1 MLNIFRRRTIGLLA
15 ISACLTSAAFAQQ
28 APLRVVT
35 DATFPPMEF
44 VKDGQRTGFD
54 IDLVEALGK
63 EMGRKIE
70 WIDIDFK
77 GLIPALQSGRADMA
91 MSAIYITDER
101 RKVVDFSDPYYAG
114 GLVVL
119 TKKAGPVKTL
129 KDLDGRKVSVQVGTK
144 SVQFLKDNYPKA
156 ERIEVEKNQEM
167 FNLAQIGRADA
178 AVTGKPAAK
187 LYAQSHPDMIV
198 LPEQITIEE
207 YGMAI
212 PKNQPATTQAI
223 NAALKAIKTNGTY
236 DKLVAKWFET
246 AAK

>member
-1 MLNIFRRRTIGLLA
+1 MINLFRRHSIALLA
-15 ISACLTSAAFAQQ
+15 ISACLTTSAFAQQ
-28 APLRVVT
+28 PALRVVT

-44 VKDGQRTGFD
+44 VKDGKRTGFD

-63 EMGRKIE
+63 EMGRK
-70 WIDIDFK
+70 IDFK

-129 KDLDGRKVSVQVGTK
+129 KDLDGKKVSVQVGTK
-144 SVQFLKDNYPKA
+144 SVQFLKDNFPKA
-156 ERIEVEKNQEM
+156 ERLEVEKNQEM

-187 LYAQSHPDMIV
+187 LYAQSHPDMTV
-198 LPEQITIEE
+198 LAEQITTEE
-207 YGMAI
+207 YGIAI
-212 PKNQPATTQAI
+212 PKNQPATTQAV
-223 NAALKAIKTNGTY
+223 NAALKAIKANGTY
-236 DKLVAKWFET
+236 DKLVAKWFESST
-246 AAK
+246 K

>member
-1 MLNIFRRRTIGLLA
+1 MFTSRRTLLIGMLA
-15 ISACLTSAAFAQQ
+15 LTGGLGNVALAQK

-77 GLIPALQSGRADMA
+77 GLIPALQAGRADMA
-91 MSAIYITDER
+91 NSAIYITDER
-101 RKVVDFSDPYYAG
+101 AKVVDFTDPYYAG

-119 TKKAGPVKTL
+119 TKKAGPIKSL
-129 KDLDGRKVSVQVGTK
+129 KDLDGKKVAVQVGTK
-144 SVQFLKDNYPKA
+144 SVGFLKDNFPKV
-156 ERIEVEKNQEM
+156 ERVEVEKNQEM

-187 LYAQSHPDMIV
+187 LYAQAHPDMIV
-198 LPEQITIEE
+198 LPEQITVEN
-207 YGMAI
+207 YGMAL
-212 PKNQPATTQAI
+212 PKNQPETTKAV
-223 NAALKAIKTNGTY
+223 NAALKKIRANGVY
-236 DKLVAKWFET
+236 DALVVKWFE
-246 AAK
+246 APGK

>member
-212 PKNQPATTQAI
+212 PKNQPATTQAV